1 MTNWRSGSR
10 KADLTV
16 SSCATDF
23 VSVAGSKVIGRL
35 ILDFGGLADG
45 VCKVIRLGL
54 DWALLMTTRFL
65 GMIN

>member
-1 MTNWRSGSR
+1 M
-10 KADLTV
+10 

-23 VSVAGSKVIGRL
+23 VSVAGSNVIGRL
-35 ILDFGGLADG
+35 SLDFGGLADG
-45 VCKVIRLGL
+45 VCRVIKLGF